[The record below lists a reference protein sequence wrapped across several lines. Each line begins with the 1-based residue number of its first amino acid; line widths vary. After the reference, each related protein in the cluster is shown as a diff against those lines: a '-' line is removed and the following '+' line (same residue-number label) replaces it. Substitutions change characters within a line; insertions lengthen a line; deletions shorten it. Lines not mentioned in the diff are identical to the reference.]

1 MTYLGVRGGYV
12 CTVAFIY
19 CSFWSK
25 DCMLQDA
32 WVMCA
37 LLLLYIVV
45 FGVRTV
51 CCRMLG
57 LCVHCWVY
65 IL

>member
-1 MTYLGVRGGYV
+1 
-12 CTVAFIY
+12 
-19 CSFWSK
+19 
-25 DCMLQDA
+25 MLQDA

-37 LLLLYIVV
+37 LLGLYIVV

-65 IL
+65 IVSFLR